1 VRRGSVQWQGF
12 EDKVTNPLD
21 ISWYV
26 VLASPCV
33 AVTAFL
39 KEPLDQHVAM
49 LPVPTRVLR
58 TRERVGLIRAR
69 LLGAREARG
78 HILTFLD
85 AHCECTVGT

>member
-1 VRRGSVQWQGF
+1 MVGSREPF
-12 EDKVTNPLD
+12 ENFRQYSVG
-21 ISWYV
+21 SS
-26 VLASPCV
+26 VLV
-33 AVTAFL
+33 AAFL

-58 TRERVGLIRAR
+58 THERVGLVRAR

-78 HILTFLD
+78 QILTFLD